1 MTTQSPIETA
11 DTTAVDQRF
20 AMLVSYLDDS
30 EPIDDYVHFMVD
42 SNVIVIKGGN
52 ARFFD
57 RGVVA
62 RLSYCL
68 DLKGTELPRFNQ
80 TWGAFPHGLESG
92 QTSCIWTHLTI
103 QVPESASSI
112 DDFGPIEMP
121 TSAILALKIEFDAAK
136 DEEFEDGMESSFST
150 ALETVIRRYGDVA
163 LKAIADILTLPDI
176 GAGAITETLR
186 QLGNIVHIPSRQL
199 RKEILLKYLDKEE
212 LKFRDAAALGLGGLD
227 DPSAIPKLRE
237 ALEHESHGLLKR
249 KIQAVLTQLDSIQR

>member
-11 DTTAVDQRF
+11 DTTAVDQRL

-80 TWGAFPHGLESG
+80 TWGAFPHGLELG

-150 ALETVIRRYGDVA
+150 ALETVIRRYGYSAV
-163 LKAIADILTLPDI
+163 KTIADILPLPGI
-176 GAGAITETLR
+176 GSGVITETLR
-186 QLGNIVHIPSRQL
+186 QLGNIGHKPSRQP
-199 RKEILLKYLDKEE
+199 RKEILLTYLKREE
-212 LKFRDAAALGLGGLD
+212 LKFRDAAVLGLGGLD
-227 DPSAIPKLRE
+227 DPTVIPKLRE
-237 ALEHESHGLLKR
+237 VFEHEPHALIRR
-249 KIQAVLTQLDSIQR
+249 KIQAVLAQLESTYR